1 MEHTT
6 LAQDTPIREE
16 APIKPPRKKKKWL
29 KRLAVSAALILILAL
44 AMNRCAGQG
53 QGLLAASYLADT
65 AQRRDMLVSVSGTG
79 TLQPIDSYKVT
90 ALVKGEILE
99 APFEEGQ
106 VVEKDALLFQ
116 VDAGDAES
124 SISRAQL
131 TVEQAELAYQQLLR
145 SQKDAL
151 LEANADG
158 VVQELFFEAGDNV
171 TAGSVV
177 ATILDNTTMKLTVPF
192 HTADAVSFTPGQAAT
207 VAVDGTT
214 EVLTGTVEA
223 VSATDSVGQGGTLIR
238 NVTLRVANPG
248 ALDVTSTG
256 TATVNGVT
264 CAASGTFEYAAHK
277 QVTAKTSGEL
287 SQFHVKEG
295 DTVTKGQL
303 LASFAGDAIS
313 DQIENARLSLQSA
326 QLSLDSAR
334 KALDSYT
341 LTAPIS
347 GTIIEKNYKAGD
359 NVDPSSAAQT
369 SAMAVIY
376 DMSALTFDM
385 NVSELDIGSIVPGQ
399 TVSVTAQALP
409 GQVFHGVVSRV
420 SVNGSTVNGFTTY
433 PATILLE
440 DYGNLKPGMNVSAE
454 IIVEQAKDV
463 LCVPV
468 SAVIRGDTVLVPGEG
483 AMGPDGLTV
492 ADPTKVESRPVTLG
506 RSDDEYIEITSG
518 LEEGDT
524 VLIQTTSAGLSA
536 AGQTMAVSAASGG

>member
-1 MEHTT
+1 MERTV
-6 LAQDTPIREE
+6 LAQDAPAREE
-16 APIKPPRKKKKWL
+16 APIKPPRKKRKWP
-29 KRLAVSAALILILAL
+29 KRLAALTAAVLAL
-44 AMNRCAGQG
+44 ALALNRCARQDGGQ
-53 QGLLAASYLADT
+53 AAAYLIET
-65 AQRRDMLVSVSGTG
+65 AQRRDITVSVSGTG

-116 VDAGDAES
+116 IDAGDAES

-192 HTADAVSFTPGQAAT
+192 HTADAVSLAPGQAAT

-238 NVTLRVANPG
+238 NVTLRVTNPG

-256 TATVNGVT
+256 TATVNGVA
-264 CAASGTFEYAAHK
+264 CAASGAFEYAAHK

-326 QLSLDSAR
+326 RLSLDSAR

-385 NVSELDIGSIVPGQ
+385 NVSELDIGSIAPGQ

-420 SVNGSTVNGFTTY
+420 SVNGSTVGGFTTY

-440 DYGNLKPGMNVSAE
+440 DYGALKPGMNVSAE
-454 IIVEQAKDV
+454 ILAEEAKGV

-468 SAVIRGDTVLVPGEG
+468 SAVSRGNTVLIPGQG
-483 AMGPDGLTV
+483 AMAPDGLTV